1 MPIIIT
7 TPTTKNLITLL
18 ASASIASIVE
28 RHYANAF
35 VLHSLGIDFFEVEEK
50 TLQEVCIERNLDIAY
65 TLHLLTEPKEQM
77 QPDVRKLK
85 NASVEVILSYLKHQH
100 VVFLKKKI
108 PFVAHL
114 IEKLDKKDAPNS
126 QLITD
131 LQLMFPL
138 FAEDFI
144 HHIHEE
150 EDTFFYYIAALS
162 KSTPQKLYEL
172 QQKFSIQSFALAH
185 DTHDDE
191 MRGIR
196 QLTKN
201 YQLPL
206 GASLHLRVV
215 YWNLEDLEKQLQ
227 LHAYTENEILFPK
240 ALVLEN
246 KVKNEW
252 LEQSKWN

>member
-1 MPIIIT
+1 M
-7 TPTTKNLITLL
+7 LALL
-18 ASASIASIVE
+18 SIASIIQQ
-28 RHYANAF
+28 HYANAF
-35 VLHSLGIDFFEVEEK
+35 LLHSLGIDFFAVEDK
-50 TLQEVCIERNLDIAY
+50 TLQQVCQERNIDITY
-65 TLHLLTEPKEQM
+65 VLHLLKEPKEQV
-77 QPDVRKLK
+77 QPDLRKLK
-85 NASVEVILSYLKHQH
+85 KASVEGILSYLKHQH
-100 VVFLKKKI
+100 LIFLQKKI

-114 IEKLDKKDAPNS
+114 IENLGKKDTLQH

-150 EDTFFYYIAALS
+150 EDTFFYYISALL
-162 KSTPQKLYEL
+162 KNNPQKLYEL
-172 QQKFSIQSFALAH
+172 QQKYSIQSFALAH

-191 MRGIR
+191 MQGIR

-206 GASLHLRVV
+206 EASLHLRVV
-215 YWNLEDLEKQLQ
+215 YWYLEDLEKQLQ
-227 LHAYTENEILFPK
+227 MHAYIENEILFPK

-246 KVKNEW
+246 KIKNEW
-252 LEQSKWN
+252 IEQSKWN

>member
-1 MPIIIT
+1 M
-7 TPTTKNLITLL
+7 L
-18 ASASIASIVE
+18 ASNSIASIVE
-28 RHYANAF
+28 QNYTNAF
-35 VLHSLGIDFFEVEEK
+35 VLYSLGINFFKVEEK
-50 TLQEVCIERNLDIAY
+50 TLQEVCIERNLDISY
-65 TLHLLTEPKEQM
+65 ILRLLKEPQEQV

-85 NASVEVILSYLKHQH
+85 KASIEGILSYLKHQH
-100 VVFLKKKI
+100 IVFLQKKI

-114 IEKLDKKDAPNS
+114 IEKLSKKDASNN
-126 QLITD
+126 QLVVD
-131 LQLMFPL
+131 LQIMFPL

-144 HHIHEE
+144 RHIHEE
-150 EDTFFYYIAALS
+150 EDTFFYYISALL
-162 KSTPQKLYEL
+162 KSSPQKLYEL

-191 MRGIR
+191 MQGIR

-206 GASLHLRVV
+206 GASLHLKVV

-227 LHAYTENEILFPK
+227 MHAYIENEILFPK

-252 LEQSKWN
+252 IEQSKWN

>member
-1 MPIIIT
+1 MHT
-7 TPTTKNLITLL
+7 
-18 ASASIASIVE
+18 SVSIGSIVQQ
-28 RHYANAF
+28 HYANAF
-35 VLHSLGIDFFEVEEK
+35 VLYSLGIDFFEVEEK
-50 TLQEVCIERNLDIAY
+50 TLKQVCIERNLDISY
-65 TLHLLTEPKEQM
+65 LLHLLQEPHEQV
-77 QPDVRKLK
+77 QPDIRKLK
-85 NASVEVILSYLKHQH
+85 KASVEGILSYLKHQH
-100 VVFLKKKI
+100 LVFLQKKI

-114 IEKLDKKDAPNS
+114 IEKLSKSDATYT

-150 EDTFFYYIAALS
+150 EDTFFYYISALLKNS
-162 KSTPQKLYEL
+162 PQKLYEL
-172 QQKFSIQSFALAH
+172 QQKYSIQSFALAH

-191 MRGIR
+191 MQGIR

-206 GASLHLRVV
+206 AASLHLKVV
-215 YWNLEDLEKQLQ
+215 YWYLEDLEKQLQ
-227 LHAYTENEILFPK
+227 MHAYIENEILFPK

-246 KVKNEW
+246 KVKSEW
-252 LEQSKWN
+252 IEQSKWN

>member
-1 MPIIIT
+1 LHT
-7 TPTTKNLITLL
+7 
-18 ASASIASIVE
+18 SVSIGSIVQQ
-28 RHYANAF
+28 HYTNAF
-35 VLHSLGIDFFEVEEK
+35 VLYSLGIDFFEVEDK
-50 TLQEVCIERNLDIAY
+50 TLKQVCIERNLDITY
-65 TLHLLTEPKEQM
+65 LLHLLQEPHEQI
-77 QPDVRKLK
+77 QPDIRKLK
-85 NASVEVILSYLKHQH
+85 KASVEGILSYLKHQH
-100 VVFLKKKI
+100 IVFLQKKI

-114 IEKLDKKDAPNS
+114 IEKLSKNDTTHT

-150 EDTFFYYIAALS
+150 EDTFFYYISALL
-162 KSTPQKLYEL
+162 KSSPQKLYEL
-172 QQKFSIQSFALAH
+172 QQKYSIQSFALAH

-191 MRGIR
+191 MQGIR

-206 GASLHLRVV
+206 AASLHLKVV
-215 YWNLEDLEKQLQ
+215 YWHLEDLEKQLQ
-227 LHAYTENEILFPK
+227 MHAYIENEILFPK

-246 KVKNEW
+246 KVKSEW
-252 LEQSKWN
+252 IEQSKWN

>member
-1 MPIIIT
+1 M
-7 TPTTKNLITLL
+7 L
-18 ASASIASIVE
+18 ASASIASIIE
-28 RHYANAF
+28 QSYTNAF
-35 VLHSLGIDFFEVEEK
+35 VLYSLGIDFFMVEDKSLE
-50 TLQEVCIERNLDIAY
+50 QVCKERNLELSY
-65 TLHLLTEPKEQM
+65 VLHLLGEKSVQVST
-77 QPDVRKLK
+77 DIRKLK
-85 NASVEVILSYLKHQH
+85 KASLETILSYLKHQH
-100 VVFLKKKI
+100 IIFLQKKI

-114 IEKLDKKDAPNS
+114 IEKLGKNDTS
-126 QLITD
+126 YTQLITD

-150 EDTFFYYIAALS
+150 EDTFFYYISALL
-162 KSTPQKLYEL
+162 KSSPSKLYEL

-191 MRGIR
+191 MQGIR

-201 YQLPL
+201 YQLPPE
-206 GASLHLRVV
+206 ASLHLKVV

-227 LHAYTENEILFPK
+227 MHAYIENEILFPK
-240 ALVLEN
+240 ALTLEN

-252 LEQSKWN
+252 IEQSKWN

>member
-1 MPIIIT
+1 MHT
-7 TPTTKNLITLL
+7 
-18 ASASIASIVE
+18 SVSIGSIVQQ
-28 RHYANAF
+28 HYTNAF
-35 VLHSLGIDFFEVEEK
+35 VLYSLGIDFFEVEDK
-50 TLQEVCIERNLDIAY
+50 TLKQVCIERNLDITY
-65 TLHLLTEPKEQM
+65 LLHLLQEPHEQI
-77 QPDVRKLK
+77 QPDIRKLK
-85 NASVEVILSYLKHQH
+85 KASVEGILSYLKHQH
-100 VVFLKKKI
+100 IVFLQKKI

-114 IEKLDKKDAPNS
+114 IEKLSKNDTTHT

-150 EDTFFYYIAALS
+150 EDTFFYYISALL
-162 KSTPQKLYEL
+162 KSSPQKLYEL
-172 QQKFSIQSFALAH
+172 QQKYSIQSFALAH

-191 MRGIR
+191 MQGIR

-206 GASLHLRVV
+206 AASLHLKVV
-215 YWNLEDLEKQLQ
+215 YWHLEDLEKQLQ
-227 LHAYTENEILFPK
+227 MHAYIENEILFPK

-246 KVKNEW
+246 KVKSEW
-252 LEQSKWN
+252 IEQSKWN

>member
-1 MPIIIT
+1 M
-7 TPTTKNLITLL
+7 L
-18 ASASIASIVE
+18 ASASIASIIQQ
-28 RHYANAF
+28 HYPNAF
-35 VLHSLGIDFFEVEEK
+35 VLYSLGIDFFAVEEK
-50 TLQEVCIERNLDIAY
+50 TLQEVCIERNLDISY
-65 TLHLLTEPKEQM
+65 ILRLLKEPQEQV

-85 NASVEVILSYLKHQH
+85 KASIEGVLSYLKHQH
-100 VVFLKKKI
+100 IVFLQKKI

-114 IEKLDKKDAPNS
+114 IEKLRKKDASNN
-126 QLITD
+126 QLIVD

-150 EDTFFYYIAALS
+150 EDTFFYYISVLL
-162 KSTPQKLYEL
+162 KNQPQKLYEL

-191 MRGIR
+191 MQGIR

-206 GASLHLRVV
+206 GASLHLKVV

-227 LHAYTENEILFPK
+227 MHAYIENEILFPK

-252 LEQSKWN
+252 IEQSKWN